1 VGGLRDAA
9 GVVGPQWEWSNEDR
23 SPRRPPQGMAGGEE
37 PQWDE

>member
-1 VGGLRDAA
+1 MGGLRDAA